1 MGIASD
7 IVMIVLF
14 ALAGGI
20 IANFLKQPLILGY
33 ILAGVLIGP
42 HTGIITVSDIHDIEM
57 LAEIGVALLLFALG
71 LEFSLNELKPVRNI
85 ALIGTPLQMLLTMG
99 YGYLIGYAF
108 GWEWK
113 DALWLGALMSVSSTM
128 VVLKTFMSKGLLGTL
143 SSRVMIGM
151 LIVQDLAIVPLMII
165 LPQLNDPASGLP
177 VVGLA
182 ALKAAIFLLLIFV
195 LGTRLLP
202 RLMRYA
208 ASWNSR
214 EFFLLTITAL
224 GLGIGYGTH
233 FFGLSFALGAFVV
246 GMVLSESDYGYQA
259 LSDIIPLRDIFGLL
273 FFTSV
278 GMLLDLRFL
287 AANFQTV
294 ALLIVL
300 VVVGKG
306 IIFAVISRLF
316 GYGNVVP
323 IAVGLG
329 LFQVGEFSFVLARV
343 GINTGSIST
352 ELYSLILTTAVVT
365 MFLTPFIAGLT
376 NPLYSLKKSWFRHE
390 HLETINLPREGLHD
404 HIVIAGCGQVGQ
416 NIARILKRLALNFVV
431 IELDHR
437 RIEQAKSDGLPA
449 VYGDASQDIVLEAA
463 QIGQARLL
471 IITIPSAVAANA
483 IVDHAR
489 KLNKHLSIV
498 ARATNAEHM
507 VELHEKG
514 VYEVV
519 QPEFEA
525 SLELTRQALIHL
537 NIPLNKIHD
546 FTDLVHKELYAPLY
560 KSDEDYRIISQLKS
574 VSRGL
579 DLRWVNVKQGSHFN
593 NKSIGALQIRSV
605 TGVSIVAIIRGEDF
619 FPNPEASF
627 VFREADLVGVIG
639 EFQNLQTF
647 KAYIENRDAVPRQ
660 APDA

>member
-647 KAYIENRDAVPRQ
+647 KAYIENHDVAQRQ

>member
-343 GINTGSIST
+343 GINTGSINT

-647 KAYIENRDAVPRQ
+647 KAYIENHDVAQRQ